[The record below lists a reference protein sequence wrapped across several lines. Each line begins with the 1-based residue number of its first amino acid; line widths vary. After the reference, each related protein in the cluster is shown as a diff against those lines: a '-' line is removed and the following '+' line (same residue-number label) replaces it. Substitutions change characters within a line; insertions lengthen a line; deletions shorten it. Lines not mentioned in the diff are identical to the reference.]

1 LVSILYAHL
10 SLEYLSNVV
19 VIYNRLISYSIL
31 YAVETDK
38 LSKIYSSGLK
48 AVDEISIKLEND
60 EIFGFL
66 GPNGAGKSTTIMI
79 LTTLLKPTSGK
90 AFVAGFNVETQ
101 AKNVRQN
108 IGYVQQDS
116 TVDEYLTGREN
127 LELQARLNHIP
138 SDVRT
143 KRIDEILEIVEL
155 TDRQNETAVTYS
167 GGMRKRLDIGG
178 GLLNMPKV
186 LFLDEP
192 TLGLDI
198 QTRYKIW
205 EYIKKIHNEFG
216 MSIFLTTHYMEE
228 ADKLCNNISIIDNGK
243 IKITGSPKELKN
255 LLGNEIITFEI
266 NSEEKL
272 EILISEIRKT
282 LTVKDVSANGN
293 TVTVFTTSGDQLTP
307 QIFQQANHLGIK
319 IETISLTKPTLD
331 DVFLAHTGRELREE
345 GGYDKKKMRERLRR
359 IRA

>member
-1 LVSILYAHL
+1 M
-10 SLEYLSNVV
+10 
-19 VIYNRLISYSIL
+19 
-31 YAVETDK
+31 YAVETNV
-38 LSKIYSSGLK
+38 LSKIYKNGLK
-48 AVDEISIKLEND
+48 AVDEISIQIENG

-90 AFVAGFNVETQ
+90 AYVAGHDVVSQ
-101 AKNVRQN
+101 AKKVREN
-108 IGYVQQDS
+108 IGYVQQES

-127 LELQARLNHIP
+127 LLLQAKLNHI
-138 SDVRT
+138 SADLID

-155 TDRQNETAVTYS
+155 GDRQDEAAVTYS
-167 GGMRKRLDIGG
+167 GGMRKRLDIAG
-178 GLLNMPKV
+178 GLLHRPKV

-205 EYIKKIHNEFG
+205 EYIKKIHSEFG

-228 ADKLCNNISIIDNGK
+228 ADKLCDNISIIDHGK
-243 IKITGSPKELKN
+243 IKVTGSPKSLKSS
-255 LLGNEIITFEI
+255 LGNEVVVFEMDSEMKLDRLILELKKIPIVKEITMDGFE
-266 NSEEKL
+266 
-272 EILISEIRKT
+272 
-282 LTVKDVSANGN
+282 
-293 TVTVFTTSGDQLTP
+293 VTAFTTNGDQLIP
-307 QIFQQANHLGIK
+307 QIFQQAAGLGIK

-331 DVFLAHTGRELREE
+331 DVFLSYTGRELREE
-345 GGYDKKKMRERLRR
+345 NGKYDRKKEREKIRR